1 MRLDFWKYQANG
13 NDFVIFDDRRSQFCE
28 SPSAHFSF
36 ICDRKKGVGADGILF
51 LKTSMK
57 ADFKM
62 IYLNADGGEVS
73 MCGNGARA
81 LTHFVH
87 HVIKLKG
94 RNPEEKKITDYVFET
109 QNGIYNSRVNEDGK
123 IFLTMTELYDE
134 NAIDLSDFLP
144 SEKILDRYYVNT
156 GVPHCVFEV
165 EDVDKFDLLSQAP
178 TIRYDKRF
186 EEGVNINVYQVLQ
199 PGDLK
204 MRTYERGVEN
214 ETLAC
219 GTGTIAVA
227 LTYAKKHGVNTG
239 SQLGINFQTLGGH
252 LQVLLDEDKREFS
265 GDVDLVF
272 QGHFLDPI

>member
-1 MRLDFWKYQANG
+1 MDFWKYQANG
-13 NDFVIFDDRRSQFCE
+13 NDFVVFDDRRSKFSE
-28 SPSAHFSF
+28 APAAHFAF

-57 ADFKM
+57 ADYKM
-62 IYLNADGGEVS
+62 VYLNADGGEVS

-94 RNPEEKKITDYVFET
+94 RNPDEKKETQYTFET
-109 QNGIYNSRVNEDGK
+109 MNGIYQSRVDEDGK

-134 NAIDLSDFLP
+134 DAVEIGDFLADH
-144 SEKILDRYYVNT
+144 KILDRRYMNT

-165 EDVDKFDLLSQAP
+165 ESVDEFDLLKEAP
-178 TIRYDKRF
+178 SIRYDKRF
-186 EEGVNINVYQVLQ
+186 SEGVNVNVYQVLQ

-219 GTGTIAVA
+219 GTGTMAVA
-227 LTYAKKHGVNTG
+227 LTYAHKYGTG
-239 SQLGINFQTLGGH
+239 SSGQLGINFETPGGH
-252 LQVLLDEDKREFS
+252 LQVMIEEDKREFS
-265 GDVDLVF
+265 GEVHLVF

>member
-1 MRLDFWKYQANG
+1 LDFWKYQANG
-13 NDFVIFDDRRSQFCE
+13 NDFVIFDDRRSNFSE
-28 SPSAHFSF
+28 SPAAHFEF
-36 ICDRKKGVGADGILF
+36 VCDRKKGVGADGVLF

-57 ADFKM
+57 ADYKM

-87 HVIKLKG
+87 NIIKLKG
-94 RNPEEKKITDYVFET
+94 RNPDEKKETEYTFET
-109 QNGIYNSRVNEDGK
+109 MNGTYCSRVDEDGK

-134 NAIDLSDFLP
+134 DAVDISDFL
-144 SEKILDRYYVNT
+144 EDHNILDRRYMNT

-165 EDVDKFDLLSQAP
+165 ENVEEFDLLEEAP
-178 TIRYDKRF
+178 PIRYDKRF
-186 EEGVNINVYQVLQ
+186 KEGVNVNVYQVLQ

-219 GTGTIAVA
+219 GTGTMAVA
-227 LTYAKKHGVNTG
+227 LTYVKKYGAD
-239 SQLGINFQTLGGH
+239 SSAQLGINFETPGGH
-252 LQVLLDEDKREFS
+252 LQVLVEGEKKQFS
-265 GDVDLVF
+265 GEVKLVF
-272 QGHFLDPI
+272 QGHFFEPI